1 MTRSGGPTP
10 SSQAR
15 AGANSAS
22 NARLTRSPRHRDVVG
37 RLRLHV
43 GDQHVEH
50 LAALVLV
57 AVARP
62 VDVAERALAREL
74 DQPRLRQRRQMRVGQ
89 MGEREGAAIGA
100 RLPRNSLRWNG
111 KLATPVQAQGKA

>member
-1 MTRSGGPTP
+1 
-10 SSQAR
+10 
-15 AGANSAS
+15 
-22 NARLTRSPRHRDVVG
+22 VVG

-62 VDVAERALAREL
+62 VDVAERTLAREL

-89 MGEREGAAIGA
+89 MGEREGGHGA
-100 RLPRNSLRWNG
+100 RLPRNSCAVMARSRHQRKGSLKRDVKG
-111 KLATPVQAQGKA
+111 A